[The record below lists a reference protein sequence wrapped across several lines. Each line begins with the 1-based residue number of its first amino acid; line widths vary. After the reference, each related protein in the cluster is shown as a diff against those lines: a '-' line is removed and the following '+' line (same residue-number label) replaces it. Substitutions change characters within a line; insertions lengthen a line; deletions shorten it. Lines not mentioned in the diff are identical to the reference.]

1 MSAGEMLPEHCPC
14 VRWDRVA
21 DPQSVLPEPSI
32 GNIAELSISPSPL
45 PKQMR
50 PIVIVGAGGI
60 VRDAHL
66 PAYAKGGMAVL
77 ALVDQVASRAEEMA
91 AAWNVPYGGGS
102 LERAI
107 AMAGSVDN
115 VIFDVAVPAAQVLGV
130 LRELPHGAAVLIQKP
145 MGESLAEAEAIVR
158 VCEERS
164 LTAAVNFQ
172 LRWAPNM
179 VAARRLT
186 DAGVLGTLHDVEV
199 RVSVHMPWELWT
211 FLSTAP
217 RLEIAYHS
225 IHYIDLV
232 RSWLGEPRRVYAR
245 TVRNPRTATLSAT
258 KTALILDYGDWM
270 RAVITTNHAQDWSI
284 AHQHSYVQWE
294 GTANAMRA
302 QMGVNLNYPKGE
314 PDTLELFRDPAGTGE
329 PVLLPVAGNWFP
341 DAFLGVMGALQGF
354 LGGERA
360 VLPTRV
366 ADALNTMRVVEAAYR
381 SSETGEAVDP
391 MTLRGDQLANGN
403 RRDDE

>member
-1 MSAGEMLPEHCPC
+1 M
-14 VRWDRVA
+14 V
-21 DPQSVLPEPSI
+21 DPQSVSSEPSI
-32 GNIAELSISPSPL
+32 GNIAELSLNPSPL
-45 PKQMR
+45 PKQLC
-50 PIVIVGAGGI
+50 PIVVVGAGGI

-77 ALVDQVASRAEEMA
+77 ALIDRVASRAEEMA
-91 AAWNVPYGGGS
+91 AAWDVPYGGNS
-102 LERAI
+102 LQRAI
-107 AMAGSVDN
+107 AMAGSAEKV
-115 VIFDVAVPAAQVLGV
+115 VFDVAVPAAQVLGV
-130 LRELPHGAAVLIQKP
+130 LRELPRGAAVLIQKP

-158 VCEERS
+158 MCEQRS
-164 LTAAVNFQ
+164 LTASVNFQ

-199 RVSVHMPWELWT
+199 RVSVHTPWELWT
-211 FLSTAP
+211 FLRTAP

-302 QMGVNLNYPKGE
+302 QMGVNLDYPKGE
-314 PDTLELFRDPAGTGE
+314 PDTLELFRDPAGTSGA
-329 PVLLPVAGNWFP
+329 VSLPVAGNWFP
-341 DAFLGVMGALQGF
+341 DAFLGVMGSLQAYVA
-354 LGGERA
+354 GESS

-381 SSETGEAVDP
+381 SSETGEAVNP
-391 MTLRGDQLANGN
+391 MTLRGDQLENGN